1 MKTIKVFKTHTFKI
15 HNLSARKAK
24 LIDKSMLQS
33 KMAFYKAIH
42 SQKMLAESLI
52 DKDKKEK
59 KIGLSLI
66 KKEVAKLVKPLPF
79 GNAIK
84 ASTIEDAAAQ
94 LSSYIELTEI
104 GQNAA
109 LPCDTDR
116 EVDYQFA
123 LNALLSSTTK
133 EQENLARDEMNRALK
148 GERETLSFYKYRASD
163 GFLLLSDVKGR
174 LFAFINLWSAKDKRS
189 TPIAGEFID
198 VRTGELIKL
207 NTKTGLLLPLECS
220 KWHEAALKSGASK
233 SAKLYKRDGE
243 YFLAVS
249 VEYSINPVECKTVMG
264 VDRGIDEIASYV
276 VRDSETGK
284 ILEKGNLSGVALREH
299 QRRFEDKQ
307 RQEQRLGRKFTSAFS
322 NYTDNLM
329 HHLANA
335 IVEVA
340 ERHSSLV
347 VLEDLSA
354 IKNGHHH
361 TRTKGTRR
369 TNFARMLSRQ
379 QYGKLEFLL
388 GYKLQMVGLQKPRAV
403 HAAYTSL
410 TCPCCGHASKENR
423 PERAIFICESCGY
436 KEHADLVGGINIA
449 GKQLWLSAVGKEIK
463 GKALS
468 GKYEHLRFNVWQSEN
483 LTV

>member
-1 MKTIKVFKTHTFKI
+1 MKQIKVFKTHSFKI
-15 HNLSARKAK
+15 HNLSARKSK

-33 KMAFYKAIH
+33 KMAFYKALY
-42 SQKMLAESLI
+42 SQKILAETLI
-52 DKDKKEK
+52 NQDKKDKKA
-59 KIGLSLI
+59 GLALI
-66 KKEVAKLVKPLPF
+66 KKELAQIVKPLPF
-79 GNAIK
+79 GNALK

-109 LPCDTDR
+109 LPTDSDR
-116 EVDYQFA
+116 EIDYQFA

-133 EQENLARDEMNRALK
+133 EQEDLARDEIARAMK
-148 GERETLSFYKYRASD
+148 NDRETLSFYKSRTSD
-163 GFLLLSDVKGR
+163 GFLILSDKKGR
-174 LFAFINLWSAKDKRS
+174 LFTFVNLWSAKDKRA
-189 TPIAGEFID
+189 TPITGEFVD
-198 VRTGELIKL
+198 MRTGELIKL

-220 KWHEAALKSGASK
+220 RWHESALLNGVSK

-249 VEYSINPVECKTVMG
+249 VEYLINPIEHKTVMG
-264 VDRGIDEIASYV
+264 VDRGIDEIASYA
-276 VRDSETGK
+276 VRDAVTGK
-284 ILEKGNLSGVALREH
+284 VLEKGNLSGVALREH
-299 QRRFEDKQ
+299 QRRFEEKQ
-307 RQEQRLGRKFTSAFS
+307 KQDQCLGRKFTSVFS

-329 HHLANA
+329 HHVANS

-347 VLEDLSA
+347 VIEDLGA
-354 IKNGHHH
+354 IKNGHHQ
-361 TRTKGTRR
+361 TRKKFARK

-388 GYKLQMVGLQKPRAV
+388 GYKLQMIGLQKPRTV

-423 PERAIFICESCGY
+423 PERAVFICSECGY

-449 GKQLWLSAVGKEIK
+449 GKQLWLNVVGNKIK
-463 GKALS
+463 GKKLT
-468 GKYEHLRFNVWQSEN
+468 GKNEHLRFNVWQANHLSI
-483 LTV
+483 